1 MADIRRLTP
10 EVLRSAAQEAAEQR
24 IPLEEANHYEPGSPL
39 WHQFNAAYAE
49 AEALEVA

>member
-10 EVLRSAAQEAAEQR
+10 EVLRKAAREAAEQH
-24 IPLEEANHYEPGSPL
+24 IPLDEANHYEPGSSL

-49 AEALEVA
+49 AEALEAA